1 MTAKR
6 WGIAAGALLLLLLA
20 ALGAAAWTLSDK
32 LEAGALAVPRQHVD
46 DLVIGAVDG
55 RSVTLDTTDLSDLA
69 HGDWRQ
75 PGLWDLLSDS
85 AYGQVREIVER
96 RDNAVERVFSLRRGT
111 FNAGDAVRLDAD
123 YFDGDP
129 MTALGLD
136 FDEVSFP
143 SELGPLKA
151 WHIGGRSTT
160 WAIFVHGVGASRAEG
175 LRILPPIIGAGLPAM
190 VIQYRNDAG
199 APRSADGF
207 YDYGETEWH
216 DLDAAVRYAV
226 SEGAEKIVLVGYSM
240 GGGIAV
246 NFLLRSEQADL
257 VSGAILDA
265 PMLDFGDTVDF
276 AAELMR
282 VPVPLVWLGKELTAY
297 RFHFSWAARDYLAH
311 AADLKAPLLLF
322 HGEADRLV
330 SIRSSEALA
339 KARPDIVTFI
349 PVAGATH
356 VRSWNMNPAKYDEE
370 VRDFLVRVVHD

>member
-20 ALGAAAWTLSDK
+20 ALGAGAWTLSDK

-69 HGDWRQ
+69 YGDWRQ

-85 AYGQVREIVER
+85 AYGQVGEIVKLH
-96 RDNAVERVFSLRRGT
+96 DKSVERAFSPRHGV
-111 FNAGDAVRLDAD
+111 FNAGDAVRLDAN
-123 YFDGDP
+123 YYDGDP
-129 MTALGLD
+129 MAALGLPYE
-136 FDEVSFP
+136 EVSFA

-151 WHIGGRSTT
+151 WRLPGRLAT
-160 WAIFVHGVGASRAEG
+160 WAIVVHGVGASRAEG
-175 LRILPPIIGAGLPAM
+175 LRILPPIVDAGLPAM

-207 YDYGETEWH
+207 YDYGETEWR

-226 SEGAEKIVLVGYSM
+226 SEGAQKIVLVGYSM
-240 GGGIAV
+240 GGGITV
-246 NFLLRSEQADL
+246 NFLLRSDQADV

-276 AAELMR
+276 AAELLH
-282 VPVPLVWLGKELTAY
+282 VPAPLTWLGKALAAY

-311 AADLKAPLLLF
+311 AADLKVPMLVF

-330 SIRSSEALA
+330 SIRTSEALA
-339 KARPDIVTFI
+339 KARPDIVTLVKV
-349 PVAGATH
+349 PGATH
-356 VRSWNMNPAKYDEE
+356 VRSWNMDPATYDED
-370 VRDFLVRVVHD
+370 VRDFLARVVHD